1 MGQQHCPIVW
11 IDNPLKSRICP
22 SSPNCWRPTGRA
34 AHIYVYGRIYIY
46 CLVNIRTLLM
56 ENPISATADA
66 IEELVKLAKEQ
77 HPRDALSISEPT
89 DDARKA
95 VVVLETSQQKYRVWR
110 KTWMENVRDP
120 EKTAQELWGSAGWE
134 DIQQL
139 LSSIRNA
146 VKRAQEVIGRP
157 HDAYSGP
164 KLRHGLRFLSKWKG
178 QAVPAQSFNV
188 KSPPPL
194 DLAIQLNRSVD
205 ELWTYSEV
213 AFDSLHGIFAQKIN
227 PPFRDRR
234 LLTSSLQAR
243 AGSLAL
249 YAACNRSKADYS
261 LEVDLFGDY
270 GGNRRSSLSR
280 ASRSSTKT
288 TSRLYYHLFVQA
300 PETSAYTG
308 DMMIESVANPGEQD
322 FGNTKAFEFDV
333 NTHDLAISESWP
345 QEKSMLFFLRS
356 KGAHAPS
363 YFRVAKPPA
372 ALALKG
378 VNESIAHL
386 FYKDRVTSNTK
397 LAQQPLSLL
406 RRIELAFKLVE
417 CGFYLLGTPWLASLS
432 SKRLRRVEA
441 NGRKQFVL
449 EVQTLELEDL
459 YSEDPKA
466 LSEPSQLFSIGV
478 LLVEIALSDP
488 DQLNP
493 VNIQDPELRKSKI
506 LPLVERAMGSLYSK
520 ATAFCLQDR
529 RSGPHFGRPEK
540 YQKPEETGWTSYLT
554 ELLED
559 YHAQV
564 FSR

>member
-1 MGQQHCPIVW
+1 M
-11 IDNPLKSRICP
+11 
-22 SSPNCWRPTGRA
+22 
-34 AHIYVYGRIYIY
+34 
-46 CLVNIRTLLM
+46 NIRILLM

-77 HPRDALSISEPT
+77 QQPHDALSISQPT
-89 DDARKA
+89 EDARKT
-95 VVVLETSQQKYRVWR
+95 VVVLETGQQKYRVWK

-120 EKTAQELWGSAGWE
+120 EQAAQELWGSAGWE
-134 DIQQL
+134 DIRKL
-139 LSSIRNA
+139 LSSIRDA
-146 VKRAQEVIGRP
+146 VKKAQEEIGRP
-157 HDAYSGP
+157 HDGYSGP
-164 KLRHGLRFLSKWKG
+164 KLWHGLRFLSKWKG
-178 QAVPAQSFNV
+178 QTVPAQSFTV

-194 DLAIQLNRSVD
+194 DLAIQLSRSVD

-227 PPFRDRR
+227 PPFRDR
-234 LLTSSLQAR
+234 LLTCSLQAR

-249 YAACNRSKADYS
+249 YAACNRSKAGYS
-261 LEVDLFGDY
+261 LEVDLFGDC
-270 GGNRRSSLSR
+270 GGNRRSSLSCT
-280 ASRSSTKT
+280 SRSSTKT

-322 FGNTKAFEFDV
+322 FGKTKAFDFDV
-333 NTHDLAISESWP
+333 NTIDLAGFESWP
-345 QEKSMLFFLRS
+345 HEKYTLFFLRP
-356 KGAHAPS
+356 KGAYAPS

-372 ALALKG
+372 ALTLDG
-378 VNESIAHL
+378 DTESIAHL

-397 LAQQPLSLL
+397 LAQRPLSLL

-432 SKRLRRVEA
+432 SKRLRRVETK
-441 NGRKQFVL
+441 GRKQFVL

-488 DQLNP
+488 DQSNP
-493 VNIQDPELRKSKI
+493 VKIQDPGLRKSKI

-529 RSGPHFGRPEK
+529 SSGPHFGRPDK
-540 YQKPEETGWTSYLT
+540 YQKPEETGWTSYLA

>member
-1 MGQQHCPIVW
+1 M
-11 IDNPLKSRICP
+11 NIC
-22 SSPNCWRPTGRA
+22 
-34 AHIYVYGRIYIY
+34 I
-46 CLVNIRTLLM
+46 LLM
-56 ENPISATADA
+56 ENPISATAEA
-66 IEELVKLAKEQ
+66 IEELVKLAKKKQ
-77 HPRDALSISEPT
+77 LPHDALSVSQPT

-95 VVVLETSQQKYRVWR
+95 AVVLETSEQKYRVWR
-110 KTWMENVRDP
+110 KTWMENVQDP

-134 DIQQL
+134 DIRKL
-139 LSSIRNA
+139 LDSIRDA
-146 VKRAQEVIGRP
+146 VQRAQKEIGKP
-157 HDAYSGP
+157 YDTYSGS
-164 KLRHGLRFLSKWKG
+164 KLRHGLRFLSKRKG
-178 QAVPAQSFNV
+178 QTGPAQTFTV
-188 KSPPPL
+188 KSPQPL

-227 PPFRDRR
+227 PPFRNR
-234 LLTSSLQAR
+234 LLTCSLQAR

-249 YAACNRSKADYS
+249 YAACNRSKAGYS

-270 GGNRRSSLSR
+270 GRNRRSSLS
-280 ASRSSTKT
+280 AVSQSSTKT
-288 TSRLYYHLFVQA
+288 NSRLYYHLFVQA

-322 FGNTKAFEFDV
+322 FGNTKPFEFDV
-333 NTHDLAISESWP
+333 NTNDLAVFESWP
-345 QEKSMLFFLRS
+345 HEKSMLFFLWPN
-356 KGAHAPS
+356 GAHTPS

-372 ALALKG
+372 ALTLG
-378 VNESIAHL
+378 GDIESIAHL
-386 FYKDRVTSNTK
+386 IYKDRVTSNTELDGDIESIAHLIYKDRVTSNTK
-397 LAQQPLSLL
+397 QAQRPLSLL
-406 RRIELAFKLVE
+406 RRVELAFKLVE

-449 EVQTLELEDL
+449 EVQTLELDDL

-488 DQLNP
+488 DQSNP
-493 VNIQDPELRKSKI
+493 VKIQDPELRKSKI

-529 RSGPHFGRPEK
+529 RSGPHFGRPDK
-540 YQKPEETGWTSYLT
+540 YQKPEETGWMSYLT

>member
-1 MGQQHCPIVW
+1 MNIPI
-11 IDNPLKSRICP
+11 
-22 SSPNCWRPTGRA
+22 
-34 AHIYVYGRIYIY
+34 
-46 CLVNIRTLLM
+46 LLM

-66 IEELVKLAKEQ
+66 IEELVKLAREQ
-77 HPRDALSISEPT
+77 QHHHHDALSIPQPT
-89 DDARKA
+89 DDAKKA

-134 DIQQL
+134 DVRKL
-139 LSSIRNA
+139 LSSTRYA
-146 VKRAQEVIGRP
+146 VNKAQEEIGRP
-157 HDAYSGP
+157 DDAYSGP
-164 KLRHGLRFLSKWKG
+164 KLRHGLRFLSRWKG
-178 QAVPAQSFNV
+178 QTVPAKSFTV
-188 KSPPPL
+188 KNPPPL
-194 DLAIQLNRSVD
+194 DLAIQLSRSVD

-213 AFDSLHGIFAQKIN
+213 AFDSLHGLFAQKIN
-227 PPFRDRR
+227 PPFRDR
-234 LLTSSLQAR
+234 LLTCSLQAR

-249 YAACNRSKADYS
+249 YAACNRSKAGYS

-270 GGNRRSSLSR
+270 GGNRRSSLSCT
-280 ASRSSTKT
+280 SRSSAKT
-288 TSRLYYHLFVQA
+288 TSRLNYHLFVQA

-308 DMMIESVANPGEQD
+308 DMIIESVANPGEQD
-322 FGNTKAFEFDV
+322 FGNTEAFEFDV
-333 NTHDLAISESWP
+333 NTIDLSVFDSWP
-345 QEKSMLFFLRS
+345 HEKSMLFFLRP
-356 KGAHAPS
+356 KGAYAPS

-372 ALALKG
+372 ALTLEKG
-378 VNESIAHL
+378 DTKSIAYL
-386 FYKDRVTSNTK
+386 FYEDRVKSNTE
-397 LAQQPLSLL
+397 LAQRPLSLL

-432 SKRLRRVEA
+432 SKRLRRVET

-459 YSEDPKA
+459 YSEDPRA

-488 DQLNP
+488 DQSDP
-493 VNIQDPELRKSKI
+493 VKIQDPELRKSKI

-529 RSGPHFGRPEK
+529 RSGPHFGRPDK

>member
-1 MGQQHCPIVW
+1 
-11 IDNPLKSRICP
+11 
-22 SSPNCWRPTGRA
+22 
-34 AHIYVYGRIYIY
+34 
-46 CLVNIRTLLM
+46 M
-56 ENPISATADA
+56 ENPIPATADA
-66 IEELVKLAKEQ
+66 IENLVKLAKKPQ
-77 HPRDALSISEPT
+77 HPHDALSISQTTEN
-89 DDARKA
+89 ARKT
-95 VVVLETSQQKYRVWR
+95 VVVLETSHQKYCVWR
-110 KTWMENVRDP
+110 KTWMGNVRDP

-134 DIQQL
+134 DIRKL
-139 LSSIRNA
+139 LSSVQDA
-146 VKRAQEVIGRP
+146 VNKVQAEIERP
-157 HDAYSGP
+157 YDAYSGP

-178 QAVPAQSFNV
+178 QTVTAKKVTV
-188 KSPPPL
+188 KSPPSL
-194 DLAIQLNRSVD
+194 VLAIQLSRSVD
-205 ELWTYSEV
+205 ELWAYSEV

-227 PPFRDRR
+227 PPFRDR
-234 LLTSSLQAR
+234 LLTCSLQAR

-249 YAACNRSKADYS
+249 YAACKRSKAGYS
-261 LEVDLFGDY
+261 LEVDLFGDHC
-270 GGNRRSSLSR
+270 RDRSSFQSCG
-280 ASRSSTKT
+280 SRSSIKT
-288 TSRLYYHLFVQA
+288 TSRLYYHLFVQP
-300 PETSAYTG
+300 PETLAYTG

-322 FGNTKAFEFDV
+322 VGNMKVFEFDV
-333 NTHDLAISESWP
+333 NTIDLADFKSWP
-345 QEKSMLFFLRS
+345 HEKSMLFALRP
-356 KGAHAPS
+356 KAAYAPS

-372 ALALKG
+372 ALTLDG
-378 VNESIAHL
+378 ETESIAQF

-397 LAQQPLSLL
+397 LGQRPLSPL

-432 SKRLRRVEA
+432 SKRLRRVET
-441 NGRKQFVL
+441 NGRKHFVL

-459 YSEDPKA
+459 YFEDPEA

-488 DQLNP
+488 DQSNP
-493 VNIQDPELRKSKI
+493 VKIQDPELRKSKI

-529 RSGPHFGRPEK
+529 SSGPHFGRPDK